1 MSLGNTW
8 KRELNTQNPL
18 GHKGHIAQVYADL
31 LHNIYDGSQYS
42 YTPRQF
48 KTTLGKFAPMFSGY
62 GQQDSQEF
70 MSFLVDGLHEDLNRI
85 LKKPYIENPE
95 SDDNTV
101 NDLGAIRELG
111 QKYRDIYQARNSSVI
126 TDLFSGSYKNKLVCP
141 VCNKIS
147 INFDPFLLLTLQLP
161 LEHHW
166 EFTFTFV
173 PLKAKPYNVRID
185 NSKGATIRSLKE
197 FVADRIAGT
206 APSKL
211 LMTEIFS
218 QKLYRVM
225 EDQISLPE
233 ANIQTRDD
241 MVIYELEDE
250 PTNWPSPPKKFRSML
265 EVDAKEDTPPQKD
278 VNEHQLVMIQHRSVS
293 QHSYSHNKNIV
304 LWPTFITVT
313 KDEVSN
319 YDEILRKI
327 LRAVSNQT
335 QRDLDELVESAARNA
350 ESDDTDSDSP
360 PEYVEGNMSV
370 DEEKA
375 EDSNIKTES
384 LDDEDFVDV
393 KMTNSDDSQNDT
405 EPISPSQSPHWLEKG
420 APIPDVLRNLFE
432 VCAVQASDPLP
443 TGYTQPDWNRSYSP
457 IRERIPKPA
466 PEPEDSDKSTNSPEP
481 MDASEDEATEDTNDQ
496 QNDDVSQMSI
506 VESEGE
512 SASYVKPGSSRNR
525 KHPRGGKKGKQ
536 NQKHSN
542 KGRRHTPPKHLH
554 KKIVPMSHDDEHASG
569 DERLIRNNEM
579 IILDWKAEAFHALF
593 ESQRGGDAKKSMFL
607 LEDAELDKRAEQ
619 RESRRKRG
627 MNLEECFEETSKAEV
642 LTEDNAWYC
651 PNCKERRLA
660 SKQLELWTVPDILVI
675 HLKRFS
681 SGRGLRDKIDA
692 LVDFPV
698 EGLDLSGRVGVDE
711 GNNLIYDLFAVDNHY
726 GGLGGGHYT
735 AFAKNFYDD
744 DWYEYNGE

>member
-1 MSLGNTW
+1 
-8 KRELNTQNPL
+8 
-18 GHKGHIAQVYADL
+18 
-31 LHNIYDGSQYS
+31 
-42 YTPRQF
+42 
-48 KTTLGKFAPMFSGY
+48 MFSGY

-101 NDLGAIRELG
+101 NDPEAIRELG
-111 QKYRDIYQARNSSVI
+111 QKYREIYQARNSSVI

-173 PLKAKPYNVRID
+173 PLKAKPYHIRID

-197 FVADRIAGT
+197 FVAGKIAGT
-206 APSKL
+206 TPSKL

-225 EDQISLPE
+225 EDHTSLPE

-250 PTNWPSPPKKFRSML
+250 PTNWPPPPKKFRSML
-265 EVDAKEDTPPQKD
+265 EVDAKDDTPPQKD
-278 VNEHQLVMIQHRSVS
+278 VNERQLVMIQHRSVS
-293 QHSYSHNKNIV
+293 QHSYSHNKSIV

-313 KDEVSN
+313 KEEASN

-327 LRAVSNQT
+327 LRAVSNQSH
-335 QRDLDELVESAARNA
+335 RDLDELVEIAARKT
-350 ESDDTDSDSP
+350 ESDNTDSESP
-360 PEYVEGNMSV
+360 PEYVEGEMSV

-375 EDSNIKTES
+375 GDSNVEAES
-384 LDDEDFVDV
+384 LDDDDFVDV
-393 KMTNSDDSQNDT
+393 KMTNSDDSQQDSP
-405 EPISPSQSPHWLEKG
+405 PISTSQVPHWLEKG
-420 APIPDVLRNLFE
+420 APIPDILRKLFE

-443 TGYTQPDWNRSYSP
+443 TGYTQPDWNRAYSP
-457 IRERIPKPA
+457 IKERIPKPA
-466 PEPEDSDKSTNSPEP
+466 PEPEESDKSGNSPEP
-481 MDASEDEATEDTNDQ
+481 IVDASEDDATEDADEQ
-496 QNDDVSQMSI
+496 HNDDTSQMSI
-506 VESEGE
+506 VESESE
-512 SASYVKPGSSRNR
+512 SPPLIKPGSSRNR
-525 KHPRGGKKGKQ
+525 KNFRGGKKNKQ
-536 NQKHSN
+536 QQKHGQ
-542 KGRRHTPPKHLH
+542 KGRRNTPPKNIH
-554 KKIVPMSHDDEHASG
+554 KKTVPASQDTEHTSG

-579 IILDWKAEAFHALF
+579 IILDWNPEAFHGLF
-593 ESQRGGDAKKSMFL
+593 ESQRGGDTKKSMDL
-607 LEDAELDKRAEQ
+607 LEDVELDKRTEQ

-627 MNLEECFEETSKAEV
+627 MNLEECFEETSKAEI

-660 SKQLELWTVPDILVI
+660 SKQLQLWTVPDILVI

-681 SGRGLRDKIDA
+681 SGRGLRDKIDV

-698 EGLDLSGRVGVDE
+698 EGLDLNGKVGVDE
-711 GNNLIYDLFAVDNHY
+711 DKNLVYDLFAVDNHY

-744 DWYEYNGE
+744 EWYEYNGK